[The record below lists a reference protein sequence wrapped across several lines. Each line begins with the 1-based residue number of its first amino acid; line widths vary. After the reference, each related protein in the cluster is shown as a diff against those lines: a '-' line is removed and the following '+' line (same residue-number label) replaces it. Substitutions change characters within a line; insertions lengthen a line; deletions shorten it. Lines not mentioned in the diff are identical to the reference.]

1 LVRRSPL
8 SKDVFADARVVAEFE
23 GGRVLAAER
32 GGKFYLIQ
40 DESSLAALLSEEDLK
55 ELRNELVKVFEF
67 DAAGEHDTFSQAR
80 GWATEVRRRGC

>member
-1 LVRRSPL
+1 MRRSPL

-40 DESSLAALLSEEDLK
+40 DESSLADLLSEEDLND
-55 ELRNELVKVFEF
+55 LRNELVKVVEF
-67 DAAGEHDTFSQAR
+67 NSPGERDAFSQAR